1 MLAIQTSGDSP
12 TPPAPLYYITLRSV
26 FFSFCFS
33 STLRR
38 GWVDYYLES
47 EINVPLDNVAGPSV
61 YFGAK
66 HLMAYAQLCL
76 IAEETGRWGET
87 VN

>member
-1 MLAIQTSGDSP
+1 M
-12 TPPAPLYYITLRSV
+12 
-26 FFSFCFS
+26 
-33 STLRR
+33 
-38 GWVDYYLES
+38 DYYLES

>member
-1 MLAIQTSGDSP
+1 MN
-12 TPPAPLYYITLRSV
+12 
-26 FFSFCFS
+26 
-33 STLRR
+33 
-38 GWVDYYLES
+38 YYLES
-47 EINVPLDNVAGPSV
+47 EINVPLDNFAGDSV

-87 VN
+87 VNEKTKKAAPAPRRRRRVVTATASTLPVLIVRLPVVGLTI

>member
-1 MLAIQTSGDSP
+1 M
-12 TPPAPLYYITLRSV
+12 
-26 FFSFCFS
+26 
-33 STLRR
+33 
-38 GWVDYYLES
+38 DYYLES

-87 VN
+87 VNLKKNGTGTAAVAGGGRNRKHVTYQ

>member
-1 MLAIQTSGDSP
+1 M
-12 TPPAPLYYITLRSV
+12 
-26 FFSFCFS
+26 
-33 STLRR
+33 
-38 GWVDYYLES
+38 ES
-47 EINVPLDNVAGPSV
+47 EINVPLDNFAGDSV